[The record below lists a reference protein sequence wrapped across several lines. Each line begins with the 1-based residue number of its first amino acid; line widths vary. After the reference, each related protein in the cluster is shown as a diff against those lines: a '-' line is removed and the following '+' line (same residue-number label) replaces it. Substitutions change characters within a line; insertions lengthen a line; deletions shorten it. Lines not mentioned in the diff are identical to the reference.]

1 MSAHRSIRLARMF
14 GFAANLLAVL
24 CLILGCG
31 RYTIG
36 FFLVGGIG
44 LARAGGRFV
53 HGLLPPI
60 LLEKTAPPTDAE
72 IAAASNAG
80 LYCVAG
86 AKDFANSVV
95 AEYALALDSLAFTCT
110 YGNKVGGC
118 ERTWIPH

>member
-44 LARAGGRFV
+44 LARAGDALSTGCCHQFCLRR
-53 HGLLPPI
+53 L
-60 LLEKTAPPTDAE
+60 PPTDAE

-80 LYCVAG
+80 LYCAAG

-95 AEYALALDSLAFTCT
+95 AEYALALILLHSLAPTAT
-110 YGNKVGGC
+110 
-118 ERTWIPH
+118 R